1 MTLDEALT
9 KIIDL
14 ENDKKTLNDTINSL
28 NLQLDG
34 YKEKDE
40 KLTKDVERLQKNN
53 MDLFLK
59 VTSENNTLNNKI
71 DNNLVEDDIEV
82 KTIEEL
88 LQDF

>member
-88 LQDF
+88 LQYF

>member
-1 MTLDEALT
+1 MTLDEALN

>member
-1 MTLDEALT
+1 MTLDEALN
-9 KIIDL
+9 KIIEL

-28 NLQLDG
+28 NLEINT

-59 VTSENNTLNNKI
+59 VTSENNTLNNNNG
-71 DNNLVEDDIEV
+71 NNLEENDIEV